1 MLIDIPHYGLLLGTG
16 SQEREKPM
24 SRPQTVP
31 KAAKLSKVDVVKTHI
46 EVENQHDMDAMLA
59 TLVDE
64 DPVRE
69 EVAGK
74 TYRGR
79 AAVAERYRALWDAFP
94 DFTVTPQLFVEDEK
108 TVAMEAIYTGTHR
121 GVFNGYQPTGKSF
134 RLKIIVMFK
143 FDGDQIA
150 SESIYLDYAGQLR
163 QLGITDLA

>member
-1 MLIDIPHYGLLLGTG
+1 
-16 SQEREKPM
+16 M
-24 SRPQTVP
+24 SRLQTVP
-31 KAAKLSKVDVVKTHI
+31 QTAKLSKVDVVKTHI